1 MMRFRNRSESG
12 QLLALELGHYAK
24 RNDVLILALPRGG
37 VPVGY
42 ELSCVLHAPLDI
54 LVVRKL
60 GVPGHEEM
68 AMGAIASGGI
78 RLLNQ
83 NLISRLGI
91 SPGSIAEIERREE
104 AELERREV
112 SYRGMRPPQDV
123 TEKTVILADDGIA
136 TGSTM
141 MAAIASLKER
151 GVCRIVVA
159 APVAPPSVIA
169 ILGTLADEVVC
180 VLRPEDF
187 RGVGW
192 WYDDFSQTSDEEVRR
207 LLATEAP
214 YLQLR

>member
-1 MMRFRNRSESG
+1 MMRFSNRSEAG
-12 QLLALELGHYAK
+12 KLLVLELGHYAD

-60 GVPGHEEM
+60 GVPGHEET
-68 AMGAIASGGI
+68 AMGATASGGI

-91 SPGSIAEIERREE
+91 SPSSIAKIESREK
-104 AELERREV
+104 AELERREI
-112 SYRGMRPPQDV
+112 SYRGMRPPKDV
-123 TEKTVILADDGIA
+123 TKKTVLLVDDGIA

-141 MAAIASLKER
+141 MAAIASLRER
-151 GVCRIVVA
+151 GVYRIVVTT
-159 APVAPPSVIA
+159 PVAPPSVIA

-180 VLRPEDF
+180 VLKPEDF

-192 WYDDFSQTSDEEVRR
+192 WYEDFSQTSDEEVRR
-207 LLATEAP
+207 LLVSEAP
-214 YLQLR
+214 YLQIR